1 MNKVVFQKF
10 SPWIGLI
17 ARLTL
22 GGTLFVAG
30 YLKFDELDK
39 SQMAVRAYEM
49 LPVALANLIGIVLP
63 FAEIFM
69 GILLIVGAGTRLM
82 GILSALLMLVFVIG
96 ISQAWARGLS
106 IDCGCFGGG
115 GQVEPGEA
123 NYLTPLLRDAGLA
136 ALGIYLFLHPRSKFA
151 LDKTPA
157 EGTDST
163 EKDK

>member
-1 MNKVVFQKF
+1 MNKVLFEKL

-17 ARLTL
+17 SRLTL
-22 GGTLFVAG
+22 GGVLTLAG
-30 YLKFDELDK
+30 YLKLDELDK

-49 LPVALANLIGIVLP
+49 LPVSLANLIGVVLP

-69 GILLIVGAGTRLM
+69 GLLLIVGAGTRIM
-82 GILSALLMLVFVIG
+82 GILSALLMLVFVVG

-115 GQVEPGEA
+115 GQVAPGEA

-136 ALGIYLFLHPRSKFA
+136 ALGIYLFIYPRSKFA
-151 LDKTPA
+151 LDKDTSK
-157 EGTDST
+157 TT
-163 EKDK
+163 N